1 VKRPEGFDRP
11 RVPKQPSPGPDEGAD
26 APASRRRGSRP
37 ATPPAQSAPVPPAAA
52 PSAPTRSGAGVPAR
66 PVTPRPTSL
75 RPPTSRP
82 ATPAPAPRTGAAPAG
97 PSSAQ
102 GTPPR
107 APATPRP
114 RADWKDDDEP
124 DTEPIVLP
132 HLAQAPVQA
141 PPTPRTGRAVAS
153 RAGGALG
160 RLGTRAAAAA
170 PGSAARSERGGDASS
185 SADPIAT
192 DPRRRRSRA
201 GDGEPTPRAHRT
213 GRPASSATGD
223 AEARRQLR
231 RARRERQRYERQE
244 VRRFTQRA
252 RRRRAGLLGAL
263 GAVIVLAVVVG
274 IAVYSPLLAL
284 RTVEVEGADRVS
296 PDSIQ
301 AALADQVG
309 TPLPLVDLGRVGD
322 ELRAFPLIRSYSTES
337 RPPSTLVIRIVE
349 RTPVAVIQSGAGF
362 DLVDPAGVTIERATA
377 RPDGY
382 PLIDLPS
389 ADFQS
394 PRFQAA
400 AAVLVALPADFLPQ
414 VDSIQANT
422 TDDVML
428 TLRSGKKVLWG
439 SGERSAEKA
448 QVLQALV
455 KARGDVGSYD
465 VSAPDAP
472 VAGP

>member
-1 VKRPEGFDRP
+1 M
-11 RVPKQPSPGPDEGAD
+11 
-26 APASRRRGSRP
+26 
-37 ATPPAQSAPVPPAAA
+37 TPP
-52 PSAPTRSGAGVPAR
+52 
-66 PVTPRPTSL
+66 
-75 RPPTSRP
+75 
-82 ATPAPAPRTGAAPAG
+82 PAPRTGTGTGAPAR
-97 PSSAQ
+97 PS
-102 GTPPR
+102 TPP
-107 APATPRP
+107 PAAPRP
-114 RADWKDDDEP
+114 RADWRDDDEP

-132 HLAQAPVQA
+132 HLAQAPVTA
-141 PPTPRTGRAVAS
+141 PPAPSTGREPAAA
-153 RAGGALG
+153 RPGGLAG
-160 RLGTRAAAAA
+160 RLGRRARGAAETAGAAAAA
-170 PGSAARSERGGDASS
+170 RPL
-185 SADPIAT
+185 
-192 DPRRRRSRA
+192 RRRTHA
-201 GDGEPTPRAHRT
+201 EGDGEPTPRAHRPA
-213 GRPASSATGD
+213 RPASATTGD

-263 GAVIVLAVVVG
+263 GAFLVLALVVG

-296 PDSIQ
+296 PGSIQ
-301 AALADQVG
+301 AALSDQVG
-309 TPLPLVDLGRVGD
+309 TPLPLVDLDRVGD

-389 ADFQS
+389 ADFSS

-400 AAVLVALPADFLPQ
+400 TAVLIALPSDFLPQ

-439 SGERSAEKA
+439 SGERSADKA

>member
-1 VKRPEGFDRP
+1 
-11 RVPKQPSPGPDEGAD
+11 
-26 APASRRRGSRP
+26 
-37 ATPPAQSAPVPPAAA
+37 
-52 PSAPTRSGAGVPAR
+52 
-66 PVTPRPTSL
+66 
-75 RPPTSRP
+75 
-82 ATPAPAPRTGAAPAG
+82 
-97 PSSAQ
+97 
-102 GTPPR
+102 
-107 APATPRP
+107 
-114 RADWKDDDEP
+114 
-124 DTEPIVLP
+124 
-132 HLAQAPVQA
+132 
-141 PPTPRTGRAVAS
+141 
-153 RAGGALG
+153 
-160 RLGTRAAAAA
+160 
-170 PGSAARSERGGDASS
+170 
-185 SADPIAT
+185 
-192 DPRRRRSRA
+192 
-201 GDGEPTPRAHRT
+201 
-213 GRPASSATGD
+213 RPASSATGD

-231 RARRERQRYERQE
+231 RARRVRQRYERQE

-263 GAVIVLAVVVG
+263 GAVLTLAIVVG

-296 PDSIQ
+296 PASIQ

-309 TPLPLVDLGRVGD
+309 TPLPLVDLDRVGD

-362 DLVDPAGVTIERATA
+362 DLVDPAGITIERATA

-389 ADFQS
+389 ADFSS

-439 SGERSAEKA
+439 SGERSVDKAE
-448 QVLQALV
+448 VLQALV

>member
-1 VKRPEGFDRP
+1 M
-11 RVPKQPSPGPDEGAD
+11 
-26 APASRRRGSRP
+26 
-37 ATPPAQSAPVPPAAA
+37 TPPPAPSTGAARTSA
-52 PSAPTRSGAGVPAR
+52 PSAPASP
-66 PVTPRPTSL
+66 
-75 RPPTSRP
+75 
-82 ATPAPAPRTGAAPAG
+82 PAP
-97 PSSAQ
+97 
-102 GTPPR
+102 
-107 APATPRP
+107 PRP
-114 RADWKDDDEP
+114 RADWRDDDEP

-132 HLAQAPVQA
+132 HLAQAPVEA
-141 PPTPRTGRAVAS
+141 PPVPRTGREPAPT
-153 RAGGALG
+153 RAGGLAG
-160 RLGTRAAAAA
+160 RLGARARGAASAASAAAGAQ
-170 PGSAARSERGGDASS
+170 PL
-185 SADPIAT
+185 
-192 DPRRRRSRA
+192 RRRARA
-201 GDGEPTPRAHRT
+201 EGEPAPRAHRPA
-213 GRPASSATGD
+213 RPASAATGD

-263 GAVIVLAVVVG
+263 GAFLVLAIVVG
-274 IAVYSPLLAL
+274 VAVYSPLLAL

-296 PDSIQ
+296 PSSIQ
-301 AALADQVG
+301 AALSDQVG
-309 TPLPLVDLGRVGD
+309 TPLPLVDLDRVGD

-389 ADFQS
+389 ADFAS

-414 VDSIQANT
+414 VDAIQANT

-439 SGERSAEKA
+439 SGERSADKA

>member
-1 VKRPEGFDRP
+1 MTPP
-11 RVPKQPSPGPDEGAD
+11 PAPSTGAG
-26 APASRRRGSRP
+26 APASGR
-37 ATPPAQSAPVPPAAA
+37 TPQ
-52 PSAPTRSGAGVPAR
+52 APTQP
-66 PVTPRPTSL
+66 
-75 RPPTSRP
+75 
-82 ATPAPAPRTGAAPAG
+82 
-97 PSSAQ
+97 
-102 GTPPR
+102 
-107 APATPRP
+107 PRP
-114 RADWKDDDEP
+114 RADWRDDDEP

-141 PPTPRTGRAVAS
+141 PPAPTTGREPAAG
-153 RAGGALG
+153 RAGGLVG
-160 RLGTRAAAAA
+160 RLGSRARGAASAASAAASA
-170 PGSAARSERGGDASS
+170 PKPGRRARAEGGS
-185 SADPIAT
+185 
-192 DPRRRRSRA
+192 
-201 GDGEPTPRAHRT
+201 EPAPRAHRPA
-213 GRPASSATGD
+213 RPASAATGD

-252 RRRRAGLLGAL
+252 RRRRAGLLGTL
-263 GAVIVLAVVVG
+263 GAFLVLAIVVG

-296 PDSIQ
+296 PSSIE
-301 AALADQVG
+301 AALSDQVG
-309 TPLPLVDLGRVGD
+309 TPLPLVDLDRVGD

-389 ADFQS
+389 ADFSS
-394 PRFQAA
+394 PRFKAA
-400 AAVLVALPADFLPQ
+400 AAVLVALPTDFLPQ
-414 VDSIQANT
+414 VDGIQART

-428 TLRSGKKVLWG
+428 TLRTGKKVLWG
-439 SGERSAEKA
+439 SGERSADKA

>member
-1 VKRPEGFDRP
+1 MKRPEGFDRP
-11 RVPKQPSPGPDEGAD
+11 RVPKPPAPAAPSEGAD
-26 APASRRRGSRP
+26 APSRRGRGSRP
-37 ATPPAQSAPVPPAAA
+37 AEPVPPA
-52 PSAPTRSGAGVPAR
+52 R
-66 PVTPRPTSL
+66 TP
-75 RPPTSRP
+75 
-82 ATPAPAPRTGAAPAG
+82 PAPAPAAP
-97 PSSAQ
+97 
-102 GTPPR
+102 TPPVS
-107 APATPRP
+107 PRP
-114 RADWKDDDEP
+114 RAAWRDDDEP

-132 HLAQAPVQA
+132 HLAQAPVEA
-141 PPTPRTGRAVAS
+141 PPTPRTGREPTPPRS
-153 RAGGALG
+153 GGLAG
-160 RLGTRAAAAA
+160 RLGARARGAA
-170 PGSAARSERGGDASS
+170 ETASS
-185 SADPIAT
+185 ARPL
-192 DPRRRRSRA
+192 RRRTHSDA
-201 GDGEPTPRAHRT
+201 DGEPTPRAHRPA
-213 GRPASSATGD
+213 RPASAATGD

-263 GAVIVLAVVVG
+263 GAVLTLAIVVG

-296 PDSIQ
+296 PSSIQ
-301 AALADQVG
+301 AALSDQVG
-309 TPLPLVDLGRVGD
+309 TPLPLVDLDRVGD

-337 RPPSTLVIRIVE
+337 RPPSTLVVRIVE

-362 DLVDPAGVTIERATA
+362 DLVDPAGITIERATA

-389 ADFQS
+389 ADFSS

-439 SGERSAEKA
+439 SGERSVDKA

-455 KARGDVGSYD
+455 EARGDVGSYD

>member
-1 VKRPEGFDRP
+1 MKRPEGFDRP
-11 RVPKQPSPGPDEGAD
+11 RVPKQPTPGADEGAD
-26 APASRRRGSRP
+26 APAPRRRGSR
-37 ATPPAQSAPVPPAAA
+37 AAVPPAAA
-52 PSAPTRSGAGVPAR
+52 APGPPAPPAPAPSRSGAGAPARPATPRPTAPRPAAPR
-66 PVTPRPTSL
+66 PVTPP
-75 RPPTSRP
+75 
-82 ATPAPAPRTGAAPAG
+82 PAPRTGAAPAG
-97 PSSAQ
+97 PPTAAGSASR
-102 GTPPR
+102 TPTP
-107 APATPRP
+107 PRP
-114 RADWKDDDEP
+114 RADWRDDDEP

-141 PPTPRTGRAVAS
+141 PPTPSTGRAVAS
-153 RAGGALG
+153 RAGDALG

-170 PGSAARSERGGDASS
+170 SGSAARPERGADASAP
-185 SADPIAT
+185 ADPIAT

-201 GDGEPTPRAHRT
+201 GDGDPTPRAHRT

-263 GAVIVLAVVVG
+263 GAVLVLAVVVG
-274 IAVYSPLLAL
+274 VAVYSPLLAL

-309 TPLPLVDLGRVGD
+309 TPLPLVDLDRVGD

-400 AAVLVALPADFLPQ
+400 TAVLVALPVDFLPQ

-439 SGERSAEKA
+439 SGERSTEKA

>member
-1 VKRPEGFDRP
+1 SV
-11 RVPKQPSPGPDEGAD
+11 
-26 APASRRRGSRP
+26 
-37 ATPPAQSAPVPPAAA
+37 PAA
-52 PSAPTRSGAGVPAR
+52 PTP
-66 PVTPRPTSL
+66 PVTPRP
-75 RPPTSRP
+75 R
-82 ATPAPAPRTGAAPAG
+82 AAW
-97 PSSAQ
+97 
-102 GTPPR
+102 R
-107 APATPRP
+107 
-114 RADWKDDDEP
+114 DDDEP

-132 HLAQAPVQA
+132 HLAQAPVEA
-141 PPTPRTGRAVAS
+141 PPAPRTGREPTTP
-153 RAGGALG
+153 RAGGLAG
-160 RLGTRAAAAA
+160 RLGARARGAAETAAAAR
-170 PGSAARSERGGDASS
+170 PL
-185 SADPIAT
+185 
-192 DPRRRRSRA
+192 RRRTHPDA
-201 GDGEPTPRAHRT
+201 DGEPTPRAHRPA
-213 GRPASSATGD
+213 RPASAATGD

-263 GAVIVLAVVVG
+263 GAVLTLAIVVG

-296 PDSIQ
+296 PSSIQ
-301 AALADQVG
+301 AALSDQVG
-309 TPLPLVDLGRVGD
+309 TPLPLVDLDRVGD

-362 DLVDPAGVTIERATA
+362 DLVDPAGITIERTTA

-389 ADFQS
+389 ADFSS

-439 SGERSAEKA
+439 SGERSIDKA

>member
-1 VKRPEGFDRP
+1 M
-11 RVPKQPSPGPDEGAD
+11 
-26 APASRRRGSRP
+26 AP
-37 ATPPAQSAPVPPAAA
+37 
-52 PSAPTRSGAGVPAR
+52 R
-66 PVTPRPTSL
+66 PVTA
-75 RPPTSRP
+75 PPVPGTGTAPGARAGSAAP
-82 ATPAPAPRTGAAPAG
+82 ATPASASASTPQRT
-97 PSSAQ
+97 PS
-102 GTPPR
+102 
-107 APATPRP
+107 TPRP
-114 RADWKDDDEP
+114 RADWRDDDEP

-132 HLAQAPVQA
+132 HLAQAPVAA
-141 PPTPRTGRAVAS
+141 PPTPRTGREPAEPS
-153 RAGGALG
+153 RGGLAG
-160 RLGTRAAAAA
+160 RLGARARGAADAASSAAATRPLRRRTHAD
-170 PGSAARSERGGDASS
+170 GDGDA
-185 SADPIAT
+185 
-192 DPRRRRSRA
+192 
-201 GDGEPTPRAHRT
+201 TPRAHRPA
-213 GRPASSATGD
+213 RPASAATGD

-263 GAVIVLAVVVG
+263 GAFLALAVVVG

-296 PDSIQ
+296 PSSIQ
-301 AALADQVG
+301 SALADQVG
-309 TPLPLVDLGRVGD
+309 TPLPLVDLDRVGD

-389 ADFQS
+389 ADLTS

-400 AAVLVALPADFLPQ
+400 TAVLVALPADFLPQ

-428 TLRSGKKVLWG
+428 TLRSGKEVLWG
-439 SGERSAEKA
+439 SGERSADKA

-455 KARGDVGSYD
+455 KARDDVGSYD

>member
-1 VKRPEGFDRP
+1 MKRPEGFDRP
-11 RVPKQPSPGPDEGAD
+11 RVPKPPTPDAPVEGAD
-26 APASRRRGSRP
+26 APARRRRGSAPVTP
-37 ATPPAQSAPVPPAAA
+37 APTPTPTPPPPAA
-52 PSAPTRSGAGVPAR
+52 
-66 PVTPRPTSL
+66 
-75 RPPTSRP
+75 
-82 ATPAPAPRTGAAPAG
+82 
-97 PSSAQ
+97 
-102 GTPPR
+102 
-107 APATPRP
+107 PRP
-114 RADWKDDDEP
+114 RAAWRDDDEP

-132 HLAQAPVQA
+132 HLQQAPVQA
-141 PPTPRTGRAVAS
+141 PPAPRTGREEAAA
-153 RAGGALG
+153 RTGGLLG
-160 RLGTRAAAAA
+160 RVGVRARGAAEAAAA
-170 PGSAARSERGGDASS
+170 PK
-185 SADPIAT
+185 PF
-192 DPRRRRSRA
+192 RRRTPA
-201 GDGEPTPRAHRT
+201 DADGEPTPRSRRPA
-213 GRPASSATGD
+213 RPASAATGD

-263 GAVIVLAVVVG
+263 GAVVTLAIVVG

-296 PDSIQ
+296 PASIQ

-309 TPLPLVDLGRVGD
+309 TPLPLVDLDRVGE

-362 DLVDPAGVTIERATA
+362 DLVDPAGITIERSTA

-389 ADFQS
+389 ADFSS

-439 SGERSAEKA
+439 SGERSVDKAE
-448 QVLQALV
+448 VLQALV

>member
-1 VKRPEGFDRP
+1 MKRPEGFDRP
-11 RVPKQPSPGPDEGAD
+11 RVPRRPAPADGAE

-37 ATPPAQSAPVPPAAA
+37 ASPPASASATERPATDPARPAPQAPQRPPAQRPAAPRPVVPRPVAPPA
-52 PSAPTRSGAGVPAR
+52 
-66 PVTPRPTSL
+66 
-75 RPPTSRP
+75 
-82 ATPAPAPRTGAAPAG
+82 APRTGTAPGVGTASG
-97 PSSAQ
+97 TGTPARTG
-102 GTPPR
+102 GTPP
-107 APATPRP
+107 AADRP
-114 RADWKDDDEP
+114 RAAWRDDDEP

-132 HLAQAPVQA
+132 HLAQAPVTA
-141 PPTPRTGRAVAS
+141 PPAPSTGREPTAS
-153 RAGGALG
+153 RAGGIAG
-160 RLGTRAAAAA
+160 RLGRRARGAAQAA
-170 PGSAARSERGGDASS
+170 GSTAAKPLRRRTHAEGDA
-185 SADPIAT
+185 
-192 DPRRRRSRA
+192 
-201 GDGEPTPRAHRT
+201 EPTPRAHRPA
-213 GRPASSATGD
+213 RPASATTGD

-244 VRRFTQRA
+244 VRRFTQRT

-263 GAVIVLAVVVG
+263 GAFLVLAIVVG

-382 PLIDLPS
+382 PLVDLPS
-389 ADFQS
+389 ADLSS
-394 PRFQAA
+394 PRFRAA
-400 AAVLVALPADFLPQ
+400 TAVLVALPADFLPQ
-414 VDSIQANT
+414 VDGIQANT

>member
-1 VKRPEGFDRP
+1 MSPRP
-11 RVPKQPSPGPDEGAD
+11 A
-26 APASRRRGSRP
+26 APRP
-37 ATPPAQSAPVPPAAA
+37 ATPPPA
-52 PSAPTRSGAGVPAR
+52 PSTGAG
-66 PVTPRPTSL
+66 
-75 RPPTSRP
+75 
-82 ATPAPAPRTGAAPAG
+82 APASARG
-97 PSSAQ
+97 PQ
-102 GTPPR
+102 PQP
-107 APATPRP
+107 PRP
-114 RADWKDDDEP
+114 RADWRDDDEP

-132 HLAQAPVQA
+132 HLAQAPVTA
-141 PPTPRTGRAVAS
+141 PPAPSTGREPAASRTGGLA
-153 RAGGALG
+153 G
-160 RLGTRAAAAA
+160 RLGRRARGAAEAAGAARAAAAK
-170 PGSAARSERGGDASS
+170 PLRRRPRSEGDA
-185 SADPIAT
+185 
-192 DPRRRRSRA
+192 
-201 GDGEPTPRAHRT
+201 EPTPRAHRPA
-213 GRPASSATGD
+213 RPASAATGD

-231 RARRERQRYERQE
+231 RARRDRQRYERQE

-252 RRRRAGLLGAL
+252 RRRRAALLGTL
-263 GAVIVLAVVVG
+263 GAFLVLAIVVG
-274 IAVYSPLLAL
+274 VAVYSPLLAL
-284 RTVEVEGADRVS
+284 RTVEVEGTDRVS
-296 PDSIQ
+296 PSSIQ
-301 AALADQVG
+301 AALSDQVG
-309 TPLPLVDLGRVGD
+309 TPLPLVDLDRVGD

-389 ADFQS
+389 ADFSS
-394 PRFQAA
+394 PRFRAA
-400 AAVLVALPADFLPQ
+400 AAVLVALPTDFLPQ

-428 TLRSGKKVLWG
+428 TLRTGKKVLWG
-439 SGERSAEKA
+439 SGERSADKA

>member
-1 VKRPEGFDRP
+1 MKRPEGFDRP
-11 RVPKQPSPGPDEGAD
+11 RVPRPPAPDARVEGAD
-26 APASRRRGSRP
+26 APARRRRGSAP
-37 ATPPAQSAPVPPAAA
+37 AEPV
-52 PSAPTRSGAGVPAR
+52 
-66 PVTPRPTSL
+66 
-75 RPPTSRP
+75 
-82 ATPAPAPRTGAAPAG
+82 TPAPAP
-97 PSSAQ
+97 
-102 GTPPR
+102 TPP
-107 APATPRP
+107 APPRP
-114 RADWKDDDEP
+114 RAAWRDDDEP

-141 PPTPRTGRAVAS
+141 PPTPRTGREEAAP
-153 RAGGALG
+153 RTGGLAG
-160 RLGTRAAAAA
+160 RLGARARGAAESAAAAR
-170 PGSAARSERGGDASS
+170 PL
-185 SADPIAT
+185 
-192 DPRRRRSRA
+192 RRRTPVDA
-201 GDGEPTPRAHRT
+201 DGEPTPRAHRPA
-213 GRPASSATGD
+213 RPASSATGD

-231 RARRERQRYERQE
+231 RARRVRQRYERQE

-263 GAVIVLAVVVG
+263 GAVLTLAIVVG

-296 PDSIQ
+296 PASIQ

-309 TPLPLVDLGRVGD
+309 TPLPLVDLDRVGD

-362 DLVDPAGVTIERATA
+362 DLVDPAGITIERATA

-389 ADFQS
+389 ADFSS

-439 SGERSAEKA
+439 SGERSVDKAE
-448 QVLQALV
+448 VLQALV

>member
-1 VKRPEGFDRP
+1 MKRPEGFDRP
-11 RVPKQPSPGPDEGAD
+11 RVPRPPAPDAPAAGAG

-37 ATPPAQSAPVPPAAA
+37 ASPPASASPDPASDPARPSAPAPQRPTAQRPTAPRPVPPRPVTAPAAPRTDA
-52 PSAPTRSGAGVPAR
+52 RPGTGTPARSAATPPSAGRPSAPWR
-66 PVTPRPTSL
+66 
-75 RPPTSRP
+75 
-82 ATPAPAPRTGAAPAG
+82 
-97 PSSAQ
+97 
-102 GTPPR
+102 
-107 APATPRP
+107 
-114 RADWKDDDEP
+114 DDDEP

-132 HLAQAPVQA
+132 HLAEAPVSA
-141 PPTPRTGRAVAS
+141 PPTPSTGREPAAS
-153 RAGGALG
+153 RAGGIAG
-160 RLGTRAAAAA
+160 RLGRRARGAAEAAGSRAAK
-170 PGSAARSERGGDASS
+170 PLRRRTRGEGDA
-185 SADPIAT
+185 
-192 DPRRRRSRA
+192 
-201 GDGEPTPRAHRT
+201 EPTPRAHRPA
-213 GRPASSATGD
+213 RPASATTGD

-244 VRRFTQRA
+244 VRRFTQRT

-263 GAVIVLAVVVG
+263 GAFLVLAIVVG

-284 RTVEVEGADRVS
+284 RTVEVEGADRVA

-389 ADFQS
+389 AGLSS
-394 PRFQAA
+394 PRFRAA
-400 AAVLVALPADFLPQ
+400 TAVLVALPADFLPQ

-428 TLRSGKKVLWG
+428 VLRSGKKVLWG
-439 SGERSAEKA
+439 SGERSTEKA

>member
-1 VKRPEGFDRP
+1 MKRPEGFDRP
-11 RVPKQPSPGPDEGAD
+11 RVPKPPAPDAPVEGAD
-26 APASRRRGSRP
+26 PAVRRRRGSRP
-37 ATPPAQSAPVPPAAA
+37 ADAPATLATPATHPGAGA
-52 PSAPTRSGAGVPAR
+52 PSRPT
-66 PVTPRPTSL
+66 TPRPVSPPPVPRTGTTP
-75 RPPTSRP
+75 RAAGPAEQGPPTSSTP
-82 ATPAPAPRTGAAPAG
+82 ATA
-97 PSSAQ
+97 
-102 GTPPR
+102 
-107 APATPRP
+107 RP
-114 RADWKDDDEP
+114 RAAWRDDDEP

-141 PPTPRTGRAVAS
+141 PPAPSTGREEAAPRTGLA
-153 RAGGALG
+153 G
-160 RLGTRAAAAA
+160 RLGARARGVAGAAAAA
-170 PGSAARSERGGDASS
+170 KPLRRRTRTTAD
-185 SADPIAT
+185 ADPA
-192 DPRRRRSRA
+192 
-201 GDGEPTPRAHRT
+201 PRAHRPA
-213 GRPASSATGD
+213 RPASAATGD

-263 GAVIVLAVVVG
+263 GAVLTLAIVVG

-284 RTVEVEGADRVS
+284 RTVEVEGAGRVS
-296 PDSIQ
+296 PASIQ
-301 AALADQVG
+301 AALSDQVG
-309 TPLPLVDLGRVGD
+309 TPLPLIDLDRVGE

-362 DLVDPAGVTIERATA
+362 DLVDPAGITIERATA

-389 ADFQS
+389 ADFSS

-400 AAVLVALPADFLPQ
+400 AAVLVALPSDFLPQ

-428 TLRSGKKVLWG
+428 TLRTGKKVLWG
-439 SGERSAEKA
+439 SGDRSVDKA

>member
-1 VKRPEGFDRP
+1 MRP
-11 RVPKQPSPGPDEGAD
+11 RPGDRASPRRYRHDHAVPRAHDPHPPEVPRHRLA
-26 APASRRRGSRP
+26 ARRGGPRARRP
-37 ATPPAQSAPVPPAAA
+37 
-52 PSAPTRSGAGVPAR
+52 
-66 PVTPRPTSL
+66 PRL
-75 RPPTSRP
+75 RP
-82 ATPAPAPRTGAAPAG
+82 
-97 PSSAQ
+97 
-102 GTPPR
+102 
-107 APATPRP
+107 
-114 RADWKDDDEP
+114 
-124 DTEPIVLP
+124 
-132 HLAQAPVQA
+132 
-141 PPTPRTGRAVAS
+141 
-153 RAGGALG
+153 
-160 RLGTRAAAAA
+160 
-170 PGSAARSERGGDASS
+170 
-185 SADPIAT
+185 
-192 DPRRRRSRA
+192 
-201 GDGEPTPRAHRT
+201 PRAHRPA
-213 GRPASSATGD
+213 RPASAATGD

-263 GAVIVLAVVVG
+263 GAVLTLAIVVG

-296 PDSIQ
+296 PSSIQ
-301 AALADQVG
+301 AALSDQVG
-309 TPLPLVDLGRVGD
+309 TPLPLVDLDRVGD

-362 DLVDPAGVTIERATA
+362 DLVDPAGITIERTTA

-389 ADFQS
+389 ADFSS

-439 SGERSAEKA
+439 SGERSIDKA

>member
-1 VKRPEGFDRP
+1 MKRPEGFDRP
-11 RVPKQPSPGPDEGAD
+11 RVPRPPTPAAPED
-26 APASRRRGSRP
+26 APARRGRGSRP
-37 ATPPAQSAPVPPAAA
+37 AA
-52 PSAPTRSGAGVPAR
+52 
-66 PVTPRPTSL
+66 
-75 RPPTSRP
+75 P
-82 ATPAPAPRTGAAPAG
+82 ATPAAPAP
-97 PSSAQ
+97 
-102 GTPPR
+102 TP
-107 APATPRP
+107 PATPRP
-114 RADWKDDDEP
+114 RAAWRDDDEP

-132 HLAQAPVQA
+132 HLAQAPVEA
-141 PPTPRTGRAVAS
+141 PPAPRTGREPTPPRS
-153 RAGGALG
+153 GGLVG
-160 RLGTRAAAAA
+160 RLGARARGAAETAA
-170 PGSAARSERGGDASS
+170 SAR
-185 SADPIAT
+185 PL
-192 DPRRRRSRA
+192 RRRTRSDA
-201 GDGEPTPRAHRT
+201 DGEPTPRAHRPA
-213 GRPASSATGD
+213 RPASAATGD

-263 GAVIVLAVVVG
+263 GAVLTLAIVVG

-296 PDSIQ
+296 PSSIQ
-301 AALADQVG
+301 AALSDQVG

-362 DLVDPAGVTIERATA
+362 DLVDPAGITIERATA

-389 ADFQS
+389 ADFSS

-439 SGERSAEKA
+439 SGERSVDKA

>member
-1 VKRPEGFDRP
+1 MKRPEGFDRP
-11 RVPKQPSPGPDEGAD
+11 RVPRQPAPGGPGEGD
-26 APASRRRGSRP
+26 APATRRRGSRP
-37 ATPPAQSAPVPPAAA
+37 AVPPDAA
-52 PSAPTRSGAGVPAR
+52 PAAGTGTGTGVGTGAARPGAGAPPRPSTPRPVSPRPATPR
-66 PVTPRPTSL
+66 PVTP
-75 RPPTSRP
+75 PPAPSTG
-82 ATPAPAPRTGAAPAG
+82 AGTPASG
-97 PSSAQ
+97 
-102 GTPPR
+102 R
-107 APATPRP
+107 APQPQPPRP
-114 RADWKDDDEP
+114 RADWRDDDEP

-141 PPTPRTGRAVAS
+141 PPAPTTGREPAAG
-153 RAGGALG
+153 RAGGLVG
-160 RLGTRAAAAA
+160 RLGARARGAA
-170 PGSAARSERGGDASS
+170 SAASATAS
-185 SADPIAT
+185 APKVG
-192 DPRRRRSRA
+192 RRSRSE
-201 GDGEPTPRAHRT
+201 GGSEPAPRAHRPA
-213 GRPASSATGD
+213 RPASAATGD

-252 RRRRAGLLGAL
+252 RRRRAGLLGTL
-263 GAVIVLAVVVG
+263 GAFLVLAIVVG

-296 PDSIQ
+296 PSSIE
-301 AALADQVG
+301 AALSDQVG
-309 TPLPLVDLGRVGD
+309 TPLPLVDLDRVGD

-389 ADFQS
+389 ADFSS
-394 PRFQAA
+394 PRFKAA

-414 VDSIQANT
+414 VDSIQART

-428 TLRSGKKVLWG
+428 TLRTGKKVLWG
-439 SGERSAEKA
+439 SGERSADKA

>member
-1 VKRPEGFDRP
+1 MKRPEGFDRP
-11 RVPKQPSPGPDEGAD
+11 RVPKPPAPAAPAEGAD
-26 APASRRRGSRP
+26 ASSRRGRGSRP
-37 ATPPAQSAPVPPAAA
+37 AAPVTPARTPPAPAPAA
-52 PSAPTRSGAGVPAR
+52 PTP
-66 PVTPRPTSL
+66 PVTPRP
-75 RPPTSRP
+75 R
-82 ATPAPAPRTGAAPAG
+82 AAW
-97 PSSAQ
+97 
-102 GTPPR
+102 R
-107 APATPRP
+107 
-114 RADWKDDDEP
+114 DDDEP

-132 HLAQAPVQA
+132 HLAQAPVEA
-141 PPTPRTGRAVAS
+141 PPAPRTGREPTTP
-153 RAGGALG
+153 RAGGLAG
-160 RLGTRAAAAA
+160 RLGARARGAAETAAAAR
-170 PGSAARSERGGDASS
+170 PL
-185 SADPIAT
+185 
-192 DPRRRRSRA
+192 RRRTHA
-201 GDGEPTPRAHRT
+201 DADGEPTPRAHRPA
-213 GRPASSATGD
+213 RPASAATGD

-263 GAVIVLAVVVG
+263 GAVLTLAIVVG

-296 PDSIQ
+296 PSSIQ
-301 AALADQVG
+301 AALSDQVG
-309 TPLPLVDLGRVGD
+309 TPLPLVDLDRVGD

-362 DLVDPAGVTIERATA
+362 DLVDAAGITIERTTA

-389 ADFQS
+389 ADFSS

-439 SGERSAEKA
+439 SGERSVDKA